1 MRIVLQKFAKDQGK
15 EKEITENLL
24 FAYFTESR
32 NLSDVDTL
40 ATIAEASGLDKQEA
54 LKGY

>member
-1 MRIVLQKFAKDQGK
+1 MRIVLRSLQESRERKRDYRKS
-15 EKEITENLL
+15 T
-24 FAYFTESR
+24 FAYFTESK

-54 LKGY
+54 FKCY